1 MIQIVWE
8 FIVKEATVDRFLRAY
23 GPDGAWSRLFQE
35 YPGFLGTTLLRD
47 EENPRRFLT
56 IDIWETGSQHKRM
69 LTHAKAQ
76 YSDLDEAL
84 ADLTESED
92 EIGIFET
99 LPNVS
104 VRASQR
110 EPRQGTRDPKSEPPN
125 KEMKPT
131 SVERTGGS
139 QLSPRCSPDTEA
151 AE

>member
-8 FIVKEATVDRFLRAY
+8 FIVKEAAVDRFLRAY

-56 IDIWETGSQHKRM
+56 IDVWETGSHRKRM

-76 YSDLDEAL
+76 YSDLDEVL

-99 LPNVS
+99 LPNVT
-104 VRASQR
+104 VRARPSGSRIKAR
-110 EPRQGTRDPKSEPPN
+110 EIGRASRLTR
-125 KEMKPT
+125 
-131 SVERTGGS
+131 R
-139 QLSPRCSPDTEA
+139 
-151 AE
+151 